1 MYAVL
6 FDNRRRR
13 PLAVAARMAV
23 LEFINAPHTRG
34 LKPAE
39 LRFNPLDK
47 PGVTAVDGLEVVI
60 DPDVPR
66 HHIRVTVNPVDELR
80 QERERFATLVG
91 QAVGGA
97 A

>member
-6 FDNRRRR
+6 FDNRKRR
-13 PLAVAARMAV
+13 PLTVAARMAV
-23 LEFINAPHTRG
+23 LEFASAPHTRG

-39 LRFNPLDK
+39 LRFHPLDR
-47 PGVTAVDGLEVVI
+47 PEVTSLDGLDVVT

-66 HHIRVTVNPVDELR
+66 HHIRVAVNPVDELQ
-80 QERERFATLVG
+80 QERERFAALVD